1 MENINPM
8 FNILEKIPLFKDLT
22 DESKTLICNNITL
35 QYYPKNHMIFKA
47 GDAGD
52 AMYIIKKGYVKI
64 YLGDSTDPDEQT
76 ILANL
81 TDNAF
86 FGEMALVSEKPR
98 NANAMTMAESEVF
111 ILKKDDFNNLIS
123 NNPALA
129 EQISTEFISRVK
141 SNDQNPKMPS

>member
-1 MENINPM
+1 MENTNPM

-22 DESKTLICNNITL
+22 DDSKSLICNNITL
-35 QYYPKNHMIFKA
+35 QYYPKNHMIFKL
-47 GDAGD
+47 GDSGD
-52 AMYIIKKGYVKI
+52 AMYIIKNGYVKI
-64 YLGDSTDPDEQT
+64 YLGDSLDPDEQT

-98 NANAMTMAESEVF
+98 NANAMSMVESEVF
-111 ILKKDDFNNLIS
+111 ILKKDDFNNIIT

-141 SNDQNPKMPS
+141 SNDQNPKMSA